1 MMSCKLNKAKKEGA
15 IDKKIVFDL
24 FDIVYAKDYFFLFIY
39 FFRLSQKLG
48 GILF

>member
-1 MMSCKLNKAKKEGA
+1 MMSCKLNKAQKEGA

-24 FDIVYAKDYFFLFIY
+24 FDIVYAKDSFFLFIY

-48 GILF
+48 EISF